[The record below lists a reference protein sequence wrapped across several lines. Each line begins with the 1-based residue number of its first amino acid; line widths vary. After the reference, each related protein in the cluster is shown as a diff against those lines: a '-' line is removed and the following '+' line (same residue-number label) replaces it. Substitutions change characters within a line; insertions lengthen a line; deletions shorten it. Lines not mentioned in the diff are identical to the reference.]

1 MATPKIQGISIEL
14 DDTVSNYTL
23 TFNGQTT
30 PSLSFTDNDTIVN
43 EALNSLE
50 SVKSAG
56 GLLVYTNTS
65 NDDTLE
71 LSVLFLST
79 QSSQL
84 LVEVSNNINSSSY
97 ISQELSVPDTF
108 TLSFGSRTTPSLP
121 TDIPPLNIS
130 QAVTDLFST
139 KCTVTSPGQVFFKD
153 SYDVML
159 TRQSSYGTLDS
170 SVEPYCGRYS
180 LKNPTNLYRY
190 DRTRDERTKT
200 LTDGPA
206 VLSPFGYRYVS

>member
-1 MATPKIQGISIEL
+1 MATPKIQVISIEL

-30 PSLSFTDNDTIVN
+30 PLSFTDNDTIIN

-50 SVKSAG
+50 SVKTAG

-65 NDDTLE
+65 EDDLE

-121 TDIPPLNIS
+121 TDVPPLNIS

-139 KCTVTSPGQVFFKD
+139 ECSVTSPGQVFFKD

-206 VLSPFGYRYVS
+206 ILSPFGYRYVS